1 MIPPFPCKQNSQ
13 NAPVREL
20 GMEEIL
26 NFERKLEDDYYQILG
41 CDELSNTEQIVKEY
55 KARVLDCHP
64 DKHPEDPTAA
74 EQFARL
80 QTAKETLCDP
90 ESRAKYDQWRQSG
103 MMMTYGQWKGL
114 RDSVHTSMHWG
125 SVKTKP
131 MLDDSQGSSF
141 SSPKHGQTTLLAVD
155 STSAA
160 TGTPA
165 MNSSPGT
172 SPKKEVPWERDPAS
186 NMLRK
191 FRNYEV

>member
-1 MIPPFPCKQNSQ
+1 
-13 NAPVREL
+13 
-20 GMEEIL
+20 MEEIL

-64 DKHPEDPTAA
+64 DKHPEDPKAA
-74 EQFARL
+74 EQFTRL
-80 QTAKETLCDP
+80 QKAKETLSDP

-103 MMMTYGQWKGL
+103 VMMTYDQWKGL
-114 RDSVHTSMHWG
+114 RDSVHTSMHWA

-131 MLDDSQGSSF
+131 MLDDTSGGSH
-141 SSPKHGQTTLLAVD
+141 SSPKHGQTTPHSLH

-160 TGTPA
+160 TGTTA
-165 MNSSPGT
+165 ENKSPGT
-172 SPKKEVPWERDPAS
+172 SPRKQVPWERDPAS

-191 FRNYEV
+191 FRSYEV